1 MPWHLVTR
9 GCLIVG
15 VGWAGALTGA
25 FHPAVGVNVGVGIAL
40 GALIVLIE
48 TRLRSTEV
56 TDLLGALIGAA
67 IGLGLSKTIGA
78 ALFWANTSDRR
89 VVFLHSFILLVFP
102 YLGIVMGA
110 RKGEWL
116 QPHRLAS
123 LFPATGPPNRYRIP

>member
-1 MPWHLVTR
+1 MPWQTITR
-9 GCLIVG
+9 ACFMAAVAWAAALTRPFHPVLSVNIFIG
-15 VGWAGALTGA
+15 VGLGA
-25 FHPAVGVNVGVGIAL
+25 F
-40 GALIVLIE
+40 IVIIE

-56 TDLLGALIGAA
+56 TDLLGALIGGA

-116 QPHRLAS
+116 EPPRLVS
-123 LFPATGPPNRYRIP
+123 LFPDTGP